1 MPRRRA
7 RLISTGAIRPFPR
20 MLSDFL
26 KRFFGGTAPPSER
39 PQPTTGTSAR
49 TPADDPARA
58 RARWEREL
66 EHDPLYAPAHAALA
80 ELDRREGRPAAAIA
94 HYLTVVSRFPD
105 QPEILNNLGT
115 LYIQTGDFHAAIERL
130 ERAVALSDGLAVAR
144 DNLARALLNA
154 RQFAEAETHER
165 ALLAASPDSTGL
177 HFRLAHT
184 LLMQGKLDEG
194 WPEYEWR
201 LRRDDFAWGRKGLPA
216 WTGDDPAGRALR
228 VIMEQGLGDAILFAR
243 FVPALAARC
252 GRVQFLVRPALARLF
267 RESFA
272 HGNVEIATDPADVAG
287 LDGHVHL
294 ASLPYRLG
302 LGRDALRETAPY
314 LRAPEAARARWHPRV
329 AALPGLRI
337 GIVWAGNPERR
348 GDESRSLAPEIL
360 APLAQAQPGA
370 MWVSLQAG
378 AAPDAPR
385 PFALAL
391 DPMPEVADYADTAA
405 IIEALD
411 LVVSVD
417 TSVAHAAAALGK
429 PVIVLAPHNV
439 CWRWQMGGIEGAVVE
454 SPWYRGV
461 RVLRA
466 GAPGAW
472 DAVVQD
478 AAAAIGAA
486 AAAVSRAGFPAGDAA
501 RASTA
506 A

>member
-1 MPRRRA
+1 
-7 RLISTGAIRPFPR
+7 

-26 KRFFGGTAPPSER
+26 KRFFGVAATSPEAPPPPS
-39 PQPTTGTSAR
+39 PSTAGTIAR
-49 TPADDPARA
+49 TPAEDPARA

-80 ELDRREGRPAAAIA
+80 ELDRRDGRLDAAIA

-130 ERAVALSDGLAVAR
+130 ERAVALSDGLAIAR
-144 DNLARALLNA
+144 DNLARALLGA
-154 RQFAEAETHER
+154 REFAQAEVHER
-165 ALLAASPDSTGL
+165 VLLAASPDSTGL

-184 LLMQGKLDEG
+184 LLMQGKLEEG

-216 WTGDDPAGRALR
+216 WAGEDPSGRALR
-228 VIMEQGLGDAILFAR
+228 VIMEQGLGDAMLFAR

-252 GRVQFLVRPALARLF
+252 GRVQLLVRPTLAGLF

-294 ASLPYRLG
+294 ASLPHRLG
-302 LGRDALRETAPY
+302 LGGDALREAAPY
-314 LRAPEAARARWHPRV
+314 LRVPEPARARWHPRV

-337 GIVWAGNPERR
+337 GLVWAGNPERR

-370 MWVSLQAG
+370 SWVSLQAG

-385 PFALAL
+385 PFAFAL
-391 DPMPEVADYADTAA
+391 DPMPEVADFADTAA
-405 IIEALD
+405 IVEALD

-417 TSVAHAAAALGK
+417 TSVAHAAAGLGK
-429 PVIVLAPHNV
+429 PVIVLAPHDV
-439 CWRWQMGGIEGAVVE
+439 CWRWEMGAADGGVVE

-466 GAPGAW
+466 RTPGAW

-478 AAAAIGAA
+478 AAAAIEAA
-486 AAAVSRAGFPAGDAA
+486 GAAVSRPGFPAGDAG
-501 RASTA
+501 RAPTA